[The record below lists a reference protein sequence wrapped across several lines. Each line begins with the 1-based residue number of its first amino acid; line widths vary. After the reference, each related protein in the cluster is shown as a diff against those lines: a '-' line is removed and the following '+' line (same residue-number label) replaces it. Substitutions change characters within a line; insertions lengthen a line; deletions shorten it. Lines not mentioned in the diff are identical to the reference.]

1 MPLPQAIGKYNELQ
15 VVATSYYSLFF
26 YINQSFE
33 KEGLQGGS
41 VVISG

>member
-15 VVATSYYSLFF
+15 VVPVIILFFF